1 MFFVAVIFVAF
12 IFDRQTGTRGGY
24 DNIINIACPCY
35 VIVGLLLMLRSYYLP
50 EKTYR
55 VPLTGYSTY
64 KGNSIYFRFKG
75 QATKRTYSLSDYD
88 LTTICERYDV
98 ELCLK
103 RTTPQQFY

>member
-1 MFFVAVIFVAF
+1 MFFVAVIVVAF
-12 IFDRQTGTRGGY
+12 IFDRRTGSRGY
-24 DNIINIACPCY
+24 DNIINIACPSY

-75 QATKRTYSLSDYD
+75 ASHKAD
-88 LTTICERYDV
+88 LLTFGLRPHEY
-98 ELCLK
+98 L
-103 RTTPQQFY
+103 